1 MSDRTFFVRLN
12 LDDMLSE
19 VIGLDSSEE
28 RSQWLE
34 GFMVGASGKES
45 RDSWPSPKIEGHRFG
60 AKCFYEAQAFRA
72 KQSEK
77 GYASAEARRN
87 RKVTEIEP
95 EANCGSTAVEPEVN
109 QTSTYPT
116 SNIHNPITI
125 SEKPKR
131 TRQAAFTPPTLEE
144 VREHAAKIG
153 VVDPDKFFHYHASRG
168 WIVGKA
174 PMKSWTHAMQTWL
187 SNQHKFAPT
196 MTPAVPQLPLKPE
209 PDYANDPRYRP
220 AWAV

>member
-1 MSDRTFFVRLN
+1 MSSKRYWSKMN
-12 LDDMLSE
+12 
-19 VIGLDSSEE
+19 
-28 RSQWLE
+28 
-34 GFMVGASGKES
+34 
-45 RDSWPSPKIEGHRFG
+45 H
-60 AKCFYEAQAFRA
+60 
-72 KQSEK
+72 
-77 GYASAEARRN
+77 AEARN
-87 RKVTEIEP
+87 AIELMSDAEAGRWLRGWLSGAFGEESTDGAPMEWRMGFSAGKDSLRDAEEFSKKQAERVSARYTKATTVDPVEEKLP
-95 EANCGSTAVEPEVN
+95 EDTGSTAEFQRIPLDL
-109 QTSTYPT
+109 
-116 SNIHNPITI
+116 PIT
-125 SEKPKR
+125 EQTNKQTEQRTR

-196 MTPAVPQLPLKPE
+196 RTPAAPQLPLKPE